1 MTNFVRDRRLIVKRV
16 LDIIKPDNTEE
27 DIVAAMVSWWQN
39 IRRTGGLR
47 LTARGDE
54 LFRLADLEY
63 HEFDAG
69 PLSHLSMAT
78 SQNALVFAATLD
90 KRMPAPFFLTFKDRR
105 KYVRVYD
112 SRIALV
118 MALYDDFDAYL
129 DSLED
134 NND

>member
-1 MTNFVRDRRLIVKRV
+1 V
-16 LDIIKPDNTEE
+16 LDLIKPDNTEQ
-27 DIVAAMVSWWQN
+27 DIVDAMITWWQN

-47 LTARGDE
+47 LTEIGDGA
-54 LFRLADLEY
+54 FRLADLEY

-69 PLSHLSMAT
+69 SYNNSLSSIGLMAK
-78 SQNALVFAATLD
+78 LD
-90 KRMPAPFFLTFKDRR
+90 KKMPAPFFIVFQQRR

-118 MALYDDFDAYL
+118 MALYDDFNAYL
-129 DSLED
+129 ESLED